1 MTRDVPPLDPSSPLT
16 SALRPP
22 RRDNQPQRVEVVPG
36 EPLISFRDVHLSFD
50 EGDVL
55 RGISFDVAPGET
67 KVLLGET
74 GTGKTIVMRLAAGLI
89 HPDAGQVVVM
99 GHDISE
105 MPEKEL
111 LNFRRQIGF
120 VFQEGALFD
129 SLTVADNVSF
139 RLREEQAMDETEIDQ
154 RVREALRFVE
164 LEQSLEKFPAEL
176 SGGMR
181 RRVSIAR
188 ALVDRPPVVLYDS
201 PTAGLDPVTSQTI
214 ITLILRGRDLQ
225 DVTSLLAT
233 HRVQDAFGLANFRF
247 DKSSGHVVS
256 LLGEG
261 NGNGANPAASADA
274 RKRDATAN
282 PASPESLAA
291 REKNA
296 ESVRDGNPAR
306 PTNVLV
312 LRDGKIYWEGAAD
325 ELLRTKDEYLKKFL
339 ASAE

>member
-1 MTRDVPPLDPSSPLT
+1 MTRDVPPLDSSSNLAN
-16 SALRPP
+16 ALRPP
-22 RRDNQPQRVEVVPG
+22 PRRDSFAQEVEPVPG

-74 GTGKTIVMRLAAGLI
+74 GTGKTIIMRLAAGLI
-89 HPDAGQVVVM
+89 HPDTGQVLVM

-105 MPEKEL
+105 MPENEL

-139 RLREEQAMDETEIDQ
+139 RLREEAMDEVEIDR

-164 LEQSLEKFPAEL
+164 LEQAVEKFPAEL

-247 DKSSGHVVS
+247 DKSTGHVVS
-256 LLGEG
+256 LIGKG
-261 NGNGANPAASADA
+261 NGTGPDGGE
-274 RKRDATAN
+274 RKRDAN
-282 PASPESLAA
+282 FSPASQEVLAA
-291 REKNA
+291 REQTA
-296 ESVRDGNPAR
+296 ASLTNPNTAR